1 MERGLVLSLG
11 NVESRGA
18 KWLLHS
24 PPPRPPPASG
34 LAQEWT
40 VFLCFNVSDFSVKWR
55 QRLFDELHGRRGRPL
70 LSDLASTA
78 LDLSIGK

>member
-24 PPPRPPPASG
+24 PPPPRPPPASG

-55 QRLFDELHGRRGRPL
+55 QDFLMNYMAGGDVPSFQ
-70 LSDLASTA
+70 T
-78 LDLSIGK
+78 